1 VPCEFPV
8 LQCFEWHVKPKLLNV
23 KTGSD
28 PESVRALCPA
38 HDDSTHSL
46 GVSVKDRQRIVW
58 NCFACDNNPRVRL
71 ALIRVCG
78 IDPGCL
84 RLPRAERED
93 MLDRLERILTA
104 ATDRHADKVLH
115 AMAALEGYQDL
126 PKGAE
131 LERIARLADVSRA
144 GAFNARKRPLGSTDN
159 TCSYAPAEKPVK
171 PGRSRGRAA

>member
-58 NCFACDNNPRVRL
+58 NCFVCDNQPRVRL

-84 RLPRAERED
+84 RLARAERED
-93 MLDRLERILTA
+93 IMEQVLRILTSQ
-104 ATDRHADKVLH
+104 TDKHADVRLR
-115 AMAALEGYQDL
+115 ALAALEGYRDL

-131 LERIARLADVSRA
+131 LERIAGLAAVSR
-144 GAFNARKRPLGSTDN
+144 GQAFEARKRPLTSTDN
-159 TCSYAPAEKPVK
+159 TCSYASANEAVK
-171 PGRSRGRAA
+171 PRRPGGRAA